1 MTILIILGHILSGL
15 ISTYVFLYYHYKEF
29 KNIDTS
35 CISFSMYMIVCGY
48 YALLAVIL
56 LSLGVLIHNKLKKYG
71 VFNPLISKLNYHFC
85 AKINKNEEC
94 REKSVG

>member
-35 CISFSMYMIVCGY
+35 CISFSMFIMISGY
-48 YALLAVIL
+48 YGLLT
-56 LSLGVLIHNKLKKYG
+56 LSLFLLGFLIHNKLKKYG